1 MFKPKFHLILSTE
14 HFYPSTVICLG
25 SQMISLIDFLET
37 KLPPHTWYSAD
48 VDAIGQT
55 VRKYNLQSGIIKKIG
70 TASSLKKICAEIDQ
84 FLSGV
89 FFAVR
94 NDQQHE
100 SIDVEV
106 DTEDKPFRT
115 LNIEG
120 VLLEIRAFDTSFF
133 DFFSENEQILKELL
147 EKFKSN
153 SKQDN
158 KYTWNDRVSIRKE
171 APLKCYPGKMGIV
184 CGMSKIVFKEIAKTY
199 KCELGSWIYIVEF
212 DDGGYIQVLENYLER
227 YQSGQSGQK

>member
-1 MFKPKFHLILSTE
+1 
-14 HFYPSTVICLG
+14 
-25 SQMISLIDFLET
+25 MISVIDFLET

-48 VDAIGQT
+48 VDAIGQA

-84 FLSGV
+84 FLSGI
-89 FFAVR
+89 FFAVQ
-94 NDQQHE
+94 NDQQYE

-120 VLLEIRAFDTSFF
+120 VFLEIRAFDTSFF
-133 DFFSENEQILKELL
+133 DFFSENEKILKELS
-147 EKFKSN
+147 EKFKGN
-153 SKQDN
+153 AKQDN

-171 APLKCYPGKMGIV
+171 APLKYHPGKIGII
-184 CGMSKIVFKEIAKTY
+184 CGMSKIAFEEIAKKY
-199 KCELGSWIYIVEF
+199 NCELGSWIYTVEF
-212 DDGGYIQVLENYLER
+212 EDGSYIHIIENYLER
-227 YQSGQSGQK
+227 CHRGKSGQK